1 MIKRHILNKETME
14 GLTEDILVKKATRGD
29 VCSFEFLLKKYKNY
43 LYKIAYSYTK
53 NENDSLDLIQECS
66 YKAWLN
72 IKKLKNHSSFKV
84 WISRILINIA
94 LDEYYK
100 NLKKNNLEIDYTIS
114 IYEDAKLDIAEK
126 LDLQNAIDLLKPEYK
141 TVIIL
146 KYFVDI
152 SINNISEIMDLPP
165 NTVKTYL
172 RRAKLCI
179 KNILKE
185 EYLDEI

>member
-146 KYFVDI
+146 KYFDDI
-152 SINNISEIMDLPP
+152 SINNISEIMDLPS